1 VVIIGAG
8 HAGLAMSRRLAER
21 GIDHVVLERGEIAH
35 TWRTE
40 RWDSLRLL
48 TPNWLTR
55 LPGGGYQGDDPDGF
69 MGAEAVA
76 GFIAGYA
83 KSIAAPVETHTLV
96 TSALAEESGYRIETT
111 TGVWRCRCL
120 VLASGACNIPVVPD
134 VAAQLP
140 PKLFA
145 IDAQTYRRPAQLP
158 EGPCL
163 VVGAS
168 ATGVQLATEIHA
180 AGRSVILSVGQH
192 IRSPRVYRGRD
203 ILWWMDACGVQNERF
218 DEIDDINRVRQLPSL
233 QLFGSDTGDMLDLNA
248 LKATG
253 VRLVGR
259 LQAIR
264 DGVALFSG
272 SLRNQVMLSDL
283 KMNRL
288 LDTID
293 AWAAE
298 TGLDWSVPA
307 PHRFEPTRLPDR
319 LTLSMDLWAEGVRS
333 VVWATGYRPDFSWLK
348 VPVFDRKGRIRHNG
362 GVVDAPG
369 LYLMGHPFLRR
380 RKSTL
385 IDGAGDDAAELA
397 AHLAAYL
404 DGLGAWP

>member
-1 VVIIGAG
+1 
-8 HAGLAMSRRLAER
+8 MSRRLSER

-48 TPNWLTR
+48 TPNWQTR
-55 LPGGGYQGDDPDGF
+55 LPGGGYQGDDPDGY
-69 MGAEAVA
+69 MSARVVA
-76 GFIAGYA
+76 GFIADYA
-83 KSIAAPVETHTLV
+83 KTIAAPVETHTRV
-96 TSALAEESGYRIETT
+96 TSALAVEQGYRVETT
-111 TGVWRCRCL
+111 TGVWHCRCL
-120 VLASGACNIPVVPD
+120 VLASGACNISVVPG

-140 PKLFA
+140 PKLA
-145 IDAQTYRRPAQLP
+145 AVDSRTYRRPSQLP
-158 EGPCL
+158 EGQTL

-180 AGRSVILSVGQH
+180 SGRPVILSVGQH
-192 IRSPRVYRGRD
+192 IRSPRMYRGRD
-203 ILWWMDACGVQNERF
+203 ILWWMDACGLQNERF

-233 QLFGSDTGDMLDLNA
+233 QLTGSDTGDMLDLNA
-248 LKATG
+248 LAATG

-272 SLRNQVMLSDL
+272 SLRNQVTLSDL

-293 AWAAE
+293 AWAIE
-298 TGLDWSVPA
+298 TGLETSVLG
-307 PHRFEPTRLPDR
+307 PHRFEPTRLPER
-319 LTLSMDLWAEGVRS
+319 LTLSMNLWAEGVRS
-333 VVWATGYRPDFSWLK
+333 VVWATGYRPDFSWLN
-348 VPVFDRKGRIRHNG
+348 VSVFDLKGRIRHDG
-362 GVVDAPG
+362 GVVAAPG

-385 IDGAGDDAAELA
+385 IDGAGDDAADLA
-397 AHLAAYL
+397 AHLATYL
-404 DGLGAWP
+404 DGSGARP